1 MKHLSFLS
9 LLLLCV
15 GCSKFNMDDTL
26 LLTEIVSDLPVIN
39 ITVDRNEFEEM
50 YEKTDEEIEIKGRFN
65 LTRGDELVIA
75 NEKVELELKGRFSI
89 RFPLKTLGVKFDN
102 KYDNRDRSLINP
114 VTVLPNHSID
124 KIKAIRLR
132 NSGND
137 FENTMLKDLSITQLA
152 INAGLDI
159 DLTYGEPV
167 LVYINEEFY
176 GLMNL
181 RTEAN
186 TNGMAGLNQVDKSNV
201 TLAKITTQE
210 LLKKDGDFNRIDA
223 LLEAI
228 ENKNIAYLKNE
239 IDLKSFIDYMI
250 FQSYIGNTDW
260 PHNNARFYAIDGG
273 KFRFVLFDLD
283 NASRLN
289 LGKSP
294 VNLIDNFRSSNI
306 LGDLFMALYEDK
318 NDDTFQRN
326 FLERYREIL
335 RSGEISADKLEK
347 IVDENASRIEA
358 EIAHQIAKYNAPRT
372 TLEWRIELDK
382 MLILFRERE
391 AAVQEHIK

>member
-1 MKHLSFLS
+1 MKQLSFL
-9 LLLLCV
+9 LLAVLCF
-15 GCSKFNMDDTL
+15 GCSKYNMDETL
-26 LLTEIVSDLPVIN
+26 LPTEIPSNLPI
-39 ITVDRNEFEEM
+39 IQIAVDADEFEEM
-50 YEKTDEEIEIKGRFN
+50 YEKTDEEIEIKGKFSLFRDN
-65 LTRGDELVIA
+65 ELLIE

-89 RFPLKTLGVKFDN
+89 RFPLKTLGVKFDD

-114 VTVLPNHSID
+114 KKVLPHHSID

-152 INAGLDI
+152 IQAGLDI

-186 TNGMAGLNQVDKSNV
+186 TNGMAGLNEAKKSDV

-210 LLKKDGDFNRIDA
+210 LIKKDGDFDRIDA

-228 ENKNIAYLKNE
+228 KDKNIAYLKSE
-239 IDLKSFIDYMI
+239 IDLNSFIDYMV

-260 PHNNARFYAIDGG
+260 PHNNARFYAINEG

-283 NASRLN
+283 NASRL
-289 LGKSP
+289 KIEQSP
-294 VNLIDNFRSSNI
+294 LKLIDNFWRSNV
-306 LGDLFMALYEDK
+306 LGNLFMALYEDE
-318 NDDTFQRN
+318 NDDTFQN
-326 FLERYREIL
+326 EFLERYRAL
-335 RSGEISADKLEK
+335 LQSGNIAADKLEE
-347 IVDENASRIEA
+347 IVDENTERIA
-358 EIAHQIAKYNAPRT
+358 VEIEYQIAKYNAPRT
-372 TLEWRIELDK
+372 TLEWQIELDK
-382 MLILFRERE
+382 MMILFRERE
-391 AAVQEHIK
+391 AAVRKHME

>member
-26 LLTEIVSDLPVIN
+26 LLTEIISDLPVIN

-50 YEKTDEEIEIKGRFN
+50 YEKTDEEIEIKGRFD
-65 LTRGDELVIA
+65 LTRDDELVIA

-89 RFPLKTLGVKFDN
+89 RFPLKTLGVKFDD

-186 TNGMAGLNQVDKSNV
+186 TNGMAGLHQVDKSDV

-358 EIAHQIAKYNAPRT
+358 VIAHQIAKYNAPRT
-372 TLEWRIELDK
+372 SLEWRIELDK

>member
-1 MKHLSFLS
+1 MKKISFL
-9 LLLLCV
+9 LLVVLCF
-15 GCSKFNMDDTL
+15 GCSKFEMDETL
-26 LLTEIVSDLPVIN
+26 LPAEIVSNLPVIN
-39 ITVDRNEFEEM
+39 IAVDEDEFEEM
-50 YEKTDEEIEIKGRFN
+50 YEKTDEEIEIKGRFSLSRDN
-65 LTRGDELVIA
+65 ELLVE

-89 RFPLKTLGVKFDN
+89 RFPLKTLGVKFED

-114 VTVLPNHSID
+114 VTVLPHHSID

-167 LVYINEEFY
+167 LVYINGAFY

-186 TNGMAGLNQVDKSNV
+186 TNGMAGLNEAKKSEV

-210 LLKKDGDFNRIDA
+210 LIKKDGDFDRIDA
-223 LLEAI
+223 LLAAI
-228 ENKNIAYLKNE
+228 KDKDIAYLKNE
-239 IDLKSFIDYMI
+239 IDLNSFIDYMV

-260 PHNNARFYAIDGG
+260 PHNNSRFYAINDG

-283 NASRLN
+283 NASRLKI
-289 LGKSP
+289 GQSP
-294 VNLIDNFRSSNI
+294 LKRIDNIWRSNMI
-306 LGDLFMALYEDK
+306 GNLFMALYEDK
-318 NDDTFQRN
+318 NDDGFKRK

-335 RSGEISADKLEK
+335 QSGAISSDKLEA
-347 IVDENASRIEA
+347 IVDQNTKNIAA
-358 EIAHQIAKYNAPRT
+358 EMEHQIAKYNAPRT
-372 TLEWRIELDK
+372 MLEWQIGLDK
-382 MLILFRERE
+382 MMILFRERE
-391 AAVQEHIK
+391 AAVRGFME

>member
-1 MKHLSFLS
+1 MKKLSFL
-9 LLLLCV
+9 LLLVLCF
-15 GCSKFNMDDTL
+15 GCSKFSMDETL
-26 LLTEIVSDLPVIN
+26 LPSEIVSNLPVIN
-39 ITVDRNEFEEM
+39 IAVDGNEFDEM
-50 YEKTDEEIEIKGRFN
+50 YEKTDEEIEIKGKFSLSRDN
-65 LTRGDELVIA
+65 ELLIE

-89 RFPLKTLGVKFDN
+89 RFPLKTLGVKFDD

-114 VTVLPNHSID
+114 VAVLPHHSID

-152 INAGLDI
+152 IKAGLDI

-167 LVYINEEFY
+167 LVYINGEFY

-186 TNGMAGLNQVDKSNV
+186 TNGMAGLNEAKKSEV

-210 LLKKDGDFNRIDA
+210 LIKKDGDFDRIDA
-223 LLEAI
+223 LLDAI
-228 ENKNIAYLKNE
+228 EVKNIAYLKNE
-239 IDLKSFIDYMI
+239 IDLNSFIDYMV

-260 PHNNARFYAIDGG
+260 PHNNARFYAINDG

-283 NASRLN
+283 NASRLKI
-289 LGKSP
+289 GRSP
-294 VNLIDNFRSSNI
+294 LNLIDNFWRSNV
-306 LGDLFMALYEDK
+306 LGNLFMTLYEDENDNSFK
-318 NDDTFQRN
+318 NK

-335 RSGEISADKLEK
+335 QSGNISANKLEE
-347 IVDENASRIEA
+347 IVDQNSERIEV
-358 EIAHQIAKYNAPRT
+358 EMEHQIAKYNAPRT
-372 TLEWRIELDK
+372 MLEWQIELDK
-382 MLILFRERE
+382 MMVLFQERE
-391 AAVQEHIK
+391 SAVREHME

>member
-1 MKHLSFLS
+1 MKLLSFLS

-26 LLTEIVSDLPVIN
+26 LLTEIISDLPVIN

-89 RFPLKTLGVKFDN
+89 RFPLKTLGVKFDD

-114 VTVLPNHSID
+114 VTVLPSHSID

-186 TNGMAGLNQVDKSNV
+186 TNGMAGLNQVDKSDV